1 MEELMNSRLG
11 CCLYS
16 GGLNWEFKLNWEST
30 VDGPQN
36 ERAKSKLRRS
46 IKVVNRKIRVDF

>member
-1 MEELMNSRLG
+1 MNSRLG